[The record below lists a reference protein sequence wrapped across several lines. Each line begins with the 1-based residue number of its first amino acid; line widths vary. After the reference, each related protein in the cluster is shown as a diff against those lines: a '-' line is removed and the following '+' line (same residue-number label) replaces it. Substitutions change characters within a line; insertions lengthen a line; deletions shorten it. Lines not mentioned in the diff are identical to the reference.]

1 MICGLFPGRGQR
13 PRPAFLSRHDG
24 DKNMPMENGSDTQ
37 PTPGG
42 RRNFLGLVTVA
53 TAAAGA
59 GACLWPFLQSL
70 APRDSAAA
78 HLPVDVDI
86 STLPPG
92 QQIVV
97 TWQGKP
103 VFITHRTPEAL
114 DALRDAGLTDRLR
127 DGQSHDLQQPPYAA
141 NWHRSVDPRYG
152 VVVGICTHLGCVPAY
167 RPLSQGQGEGN
178 WPGGYACPCH
188 GSRFDLAGRV
198 FRGAPAPYNLPVP
211 PYTCPRP
218 PLSGWGKTRRGR
230 TLIFQ
235 PFSSSDRK
243 RRLFSKRR
251 HPGRNPATYRT
262 GLRCR
267 SMV

>member
-1 MICGLFPGRGQR
+1 MRVWRGSGPDTAHGWTAITFLPVGRDLGKMAHACCILFLLAGER
-13 PRPAFLSRHDG
+13 S
-24 DKNMPMENGSDTQ
+24 KNMMMENASDIQ
-37 PTPGG
+37 PAPGG
-42 RRNFLGLVTVA
+42 RRNFLGLVTTA
-53 TAAAGA
+53 TAVAGA

-86 STLPPG
+86 SALPPG

-114 DALRDAGLTDRLR
+114 AVLQDAAQTARLR
-127 DGQSHDLQQPPYAA
+127 DGPSHDTQQPPYAT
-141 NWHRSVDPRYG
+141 NWHRSLDPRYG

-167 RPLSQGQGEGN
+167 KPLPEGKGEAS

-188 GSRFDLAGRV
+188 GSKFDLAGRV

-211 PYTCPRP
+211 PYSMPSPTVIRLGENPV
-218 PLSGWGKTRRGR
+218 GQD
-230 TLIFQ
+230 FD
-235 PFSSSDRK
+235 FSSI
-243 RRLFSKRR
+243 LQ
-251 HPGRNPATYRT
+251 
-262 GLRCR
+262 L
-267 SMV
+267 